1 MEAQIPSLDAL
12 SEAEPSNLHSSH
24 LGPDG
29 VNGWAKMQYDPDR
42 LKWVH
47 FGTQGDHPK
56 SWGLMG
62 GGVGPGLRAA
72 VLFTV
77 TVDDVDYALDEK
89 APDRKSKIGWYLNDG
104 YMPSPVSEWDAGP
117 IHVRIQHF
125 GVRTPDERATTAY
138 SRVQLTN
145 RASESHDYDLYVNAS
160 PELEVPISVLPS
172 GNDNLSMNFAGRLDP
187 GRTQTVDF
195 AANAAGEWLSS
206 EELRDLEGFDSAYRR
221 MVEGYEARV
230 KGLAHPVRLPN
241 PGVANMYRAIQIMLW
256 GMMVDVPNGDA
267 EIRAGVMNP
276 GRLES
281 YDRTF
286 PHDVPNYVD
295 QFMREGDYDLAK
307 SIIDSHYY
315 QILNSSNIEDWDGLN
330 YMDTIGKWM
339 LPYAQYLQ
347 NTGDEA
353 YFDEEVMSTLKR
365 ASRNI
370 HDCRVTEEQDPEHA
384 GLMRKGEDFE
394 NWSDDGDYLLCD
406 NWAAM
411 HGLQAY
417 KYICDRMGNQAEADW
432 AQEEIDSL
440 NEAVNRNLDRMMER
454 RGTDYYWGAFDDVA
468 FKRYTRGSFYSWVPY
483 AGALSTFPWG
493 ATLKGCTVGGTWR
506 DYYDASID
514 WALHERDRRVIPEG
528 SWGAWWSH
536 VTYGTTYN
544 ASAGLQC
551 LISDKHRTQA
561 LANVEFLYANQC
573 APFQWSEAF
582 ESKGRDQ
589 WVGMYLPQE
598 SYGNYESW
606 GTSFTKQS
614 TLQACISVATDGTVI
629 IGRGIPN
636 HWLKPGDITEWAD
649 VNVND
654 GRLLGYTLESTGDTL
669 KLTLSGDEPLGPVV
683 LGLPAMVENIQSATA
698 GEIDPA
704 RGTVTLEPGVHE
716 VEVSLAKPIQV

>member
-1 MEAQIPSLDAL
+1 MEAQIPSLEAL
-12 SEAEPSNLHSSH
+12 SEAEPSNLRSSV

-29 VNGWAKMQYDPDR
+29 IHGWAQMQYQPDR

-62 GGVGPGLRAA
+62 GGVGPGLAA
-72 VLFTV
+72 VVLFTV
-77 TVDDVDYALDEK
+77 DVDGVEYFPDEH
-89 APDRKSKIGWYLNDG
+89 APDRKLKIGWHMNDG

-117 IHVRIQHF
+117 LHVRIQHF
-125 GVRTPDERATTAY
+125 AVRVPGGQTTIAY
-138 SRVQLTN
+138 SRVQLIN
-145 RASESHDYDLYVNAS
+145 RASEPHQFDLYVNAS
-160 PELEVPISVLPS
+160 PALEVPLTGEPTKF
-172 GNDNLSMNFAGRLDP
+172 DDFSMNFQGTLGP
-187 GRTQTVDF
+187 GATKTFDWV
-195 AANAAGEWLSS
+195 ANAAGDQLSAGELKEVEPFDQAYLRMKS
-206 EELRDLEGFDSAYRR
+206 EYD
-221 MVEGYEARV
+221 ARV
-230 KGLAHPVRLPN
+230 NSLAHPVALPN
-241 PGVANMYRAIQIMLW
+241 PGVADMYKAIQIQLW
-256 GMMVDVPNGDA
+256 GMMVNVPNGDA

-276 GRLES
+276 GRLET

-295 QFMREGDYDLAK
+295 QFMREGDYELAK
-307 SIIDSHYY
+307 SIIDSSYY
-315 QILNSSNIEDWDGLN
+315 QVLNSSDIADWDGLN

-347 NTGDEA
+347 NTGDTE
-353 YFDEEVMSTLKR
+353 YFTAEVMGTLKQ
-365 ASRNI
+365 ASRKI
-370 HDCRVTEEQDPEHA
+370 HDCRVTEQEDPEHA

-417 KYICDRMGNQAEADW
+417 KYICDRLGDQEESNW
-432 AQEEIDSL
+432 AQSELESL
-440 NEAVNRNLDRMMER
+440 NDAVNVNLDRMMER

-468 FKRYTRGSFYSWVPY
+468 FKRYTRGSFYAWVPY

-493 ATLKGCTVGGTWR
+493 AKLKGCEIGGTWK

-514 WALHERDRRVIPEG
+514 WALHERDRRVIPDG
-528 SWGAWWSH
+528 SWGAWWGH

-544 ASAGLQC
+544 ASAGVQC
-551 LISDKHRTQA
+551 LVSDKHRIEA
-561 LANVEFLYANQC
+561 LKNVEFLYENQC
-573 APFQWSEAF
+573 APYQWSEAF
-582 ESKGRDQ
+582 ESKGKNQ

-614 TLQACISVATDGTVI
+614 TLQSCISVATDGTVI

-636 HWLKPGDITEWAD
+636 HWLKPGDVTEWAN

-654 GRLLGYTLESTGDTL
+654 GRLLNYRLESSGNAL
-669 KLTLSGDEPLGPVV
+669 LLTLSGDEPLGDVV
-683 LGLPAMVENIQSATA
+683 LCLPAMVKNIASASVGVVDNNA
-698 GEIDPA
+698 
-704 RGTVTLEPGVHE
+704 GTVTLKPGQTSVTVELVEP
-716 VEVSLAKPIQV
+716 AQ